1 MIAKFI
7 MMNTNKTIAELEAE
21 YLKDFSLKSW
31 NALNNARFLEQKKN
45 KVVEKKRKNK
55 KQWDKK

>member
-1 MIAKFI
+1 

>member
-1 MIAKFI
+1 
-7 MMNTNKTIAELEAE
+7 MNTNKTIAELEAE
-21 YLKDFSLKSW
+21 YFKDFSLKSW